1 MTVILYNVQDN
12 RTAVVKTLSGAV
24 TYNGYLRDAS
34 DVINPVMTFEF
45 DNYPTNKNYARIE
58 EFNRYYFIT
67 NIVHV
72 RENLY
77 EIHFHVDVLMTY
89 WDTFKYSRCIVARS
103 ETLRVKDLVDNRLWA
118 TKDRF
123 TGIKVS
129 SRDPFSAANN
139 PNGVNWVAIVTGITE
154 QLQT

>member
-1 MTVILYNVQDN
+1 MTVTLYNVQDN
-12 RTAVVKTLSGAV
+12 RTSVVKTLSGASVV
-24 TYNGYLRDAS
+24 TGVLRKET
-34 DVINPVMTFEF
+34 DVINPVIEFEF
-45 DNYPTNKNYARIE
+45 DEYPSNKNYAHVE

-77 EIHFHVDVLMTY
+77 EIHFHVDVLMSY
-89 WDTFKYSRCIVARS
+89 WNTFKYSRCVVARS
-103 ETLRVKDLVDNRLWA
+103 ETLRVNDLVDNRLWA

-139 PNGVNWVAIVTGITE
+139 PNGVNWVAIVTGISE
-154 QLQT
+154 QLQS

>member
-24 TYNGYLRDAS
+24 TYNGYLRDDS

-45 DNYPTNKNYARIE
+45 DNYPANKNYARIE

-89 WDTFKYSRCIVARS
+89 WNTFKYSRCIVARS

-139 PNGVNWVAIVTGITE
+139 PNGINWVAIVTGITE
-154 QLQT
+154 QIQT